1 MFIRTADRQQGNTHS
16 PMADPTG
23 GGGSAAQP
31 VSAQPAQSVS
41 AQPDTFAD
49 RRSYGTTGRCWERET
64 QADLRDL
71 EACSGVHVNNG
82 GRRERQVHV
91 EKNASRGGHASRT
104 RGNLRP
110 LDEVRQS

>member
-1 MFIRTADRQQGNTHS
+1 MEYSLGDIIYGVLPDIYVSIFESPMFIRTADRQQGNSHS

-31 VSAQPAQSVS
+31 VSTASS
-41 AQPDTFAD
+41 ACFGKARYVAE

-71 EACSGVHVNNG
+71 EAC
-82 GRRERQVHV
+82 
-91 EKNASRGGHASRT
+91 T
-104 RGNLRP
+104 
-110 LDEVRQS
+110 